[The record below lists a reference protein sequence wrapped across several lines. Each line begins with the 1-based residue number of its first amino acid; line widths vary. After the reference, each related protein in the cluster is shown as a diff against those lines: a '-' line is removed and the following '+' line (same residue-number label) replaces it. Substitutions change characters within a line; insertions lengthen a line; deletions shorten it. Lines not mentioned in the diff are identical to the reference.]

1 MVAGG
6 VCRWFCWR
14 ASGRAGGWRALPPRA
29 AMREAA
35 GRGLGC
41 LALRARR
48 RLRLRRGAGLGT
60 AGGGQPGAGG
70 VGGRC
75 CWEGISEHTPA
86 SFLGC
91 EEGRTGRRVSFP
103 GRGAG
108 GPCPC
113 CGGAAVAAGGA
124 AAQRAVTVV
133 LAGTEGG
140 LPSRAPSQA
149 ALR

>member
-70 VGGRC
+70 GGVVGR
-75 CWEGISEHTPA
+75 A
-86 SFLGC
+86 FLNI
-91 EEGRTGRRVSFP
+91 RRLVFLVVRR
-103 GRGAG
+103 GERGAG
-108 GPCPC
+108 YPSR
-113 CGGAAVAAGGA
+113 GGARGGPVPVA
-124 AAQRAVTVV
+124 
-133 LAGTEGG
+133 EGRRWPLEARQPNG
-140 LPSRAPSQA
+140 E
-149 ALR
+149 